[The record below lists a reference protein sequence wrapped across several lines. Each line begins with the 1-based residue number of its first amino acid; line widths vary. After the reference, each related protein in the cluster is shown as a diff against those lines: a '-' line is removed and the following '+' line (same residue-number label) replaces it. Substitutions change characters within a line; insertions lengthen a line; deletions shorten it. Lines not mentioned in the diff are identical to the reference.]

1 MRQMREISHQADA
14 PLVLLR
20 RFFLPL
26 VLLAAI
32 ALVTGPFAGTAYSAA
47 KPIEVQLNEKVLSF
61 AKPPV
66 AESGTTLVPFRD
78 IFQAMGL
85 TVQWNAKQQ
94 TVSGS
99 MPGLSIVMTL
109 NKKTAVVNGKT
120 LNLPQ
125 PPQIRDNATLVPL
138 RFIGEA
144 TGALVFWNP
153 YKPQILIYT
162 EDHLAKLGV
171 TKTQALAELNKQLAE
186 MKRKV
191 EEDAANKPP
200 VTDTKPVPVPDPAKG
215 NAGYKPAGSGAVDL
229 SRLQGMYYGFSPD
242 YDGSECGGMCW
253 NIITF
258 LPGQKVV
265 IDAPASGGPE
275 TLNTAAAQSYKIQ
288 GGKLVLASGESRS
301 IAVKGGKLHVDDV
314 ELAPVKP
321 VTNNL
326 KLSGEYTHM
335 GFSGLI
341 GISAGSSSWTETIT
355 FNSNGTFTSSNF
367 MIGNVQGGDPTSGA
381 AGSDAAGSYKI
392 SGNTIVMVTNSGK
405 KSQAL
410 FFLHDDGDIQI
421 GDKSFSPE

>member
-1 MRQMREISHQADA
+1 MSLQADA

-26 VLLAAI
+26 VMLAAI

-61 AKPPV
+61 PQAPI
-66 AESGTTLVPFRD
+66 AENGTTLVPFRA
-78 IFQAMGL
+78 IFEAMGL
-85 TVQWNAKQQ
+85 KVEWNAQQQ

-99 MPGLSIVMTL
+99 KTGLSIVMTL

-120 LNLPQ
+120 VNLPQ
-125 PPQIRDNATLVPL
+125 PPQIRNNATLVPL

-144 TGALVFWNP
+144 SGALVFWNP
-153 YKPQILIYT
+153 YKPQVLIYT

-171 TKTQALAELNKQLAE
+171 TKTQALADLNKQLAE
-186 MKRKV
+186 IKRKLD
-191 EEDAANKPP
+191 EEAASKPP
-200 VTDTKPVPVPDPAKG
+200 VTPTKPVVVPEPTKG

-258 LPGQKVV
+258 LPGQKVM

-275 TLNTAAAQSYKIQ
+275 TLNTAAAQSYQIQ
-288 GGKLVLASGESRS
+288 GGKLVLASGKSRS
-301 IAVKGGKLHVDDV
+301 IAVKGGKLYVDEV

-321 VTNNL
+321 VANNL

-341 GISAGSSSWTETIT
+341 GISAGSSSWTERIT

-381 AGSDAAGSYKI
+381 AGSDATGSYKI
-392 SGNTIVMVTNSGK
+392 SGNTIVMVTTSGN

-410 FFLHDDGDIQI
+410 FFVHDDGDIQI